1 LGKGD
6 VLFQLEIFCGKRKP
20 EMTKRR
26 NLDREGLE
34 VYLLNLLLA
43 YRPLFQISGLLLFVT
58 SVVALSFSPFVSVI
72 TLGVAICLVILSY
85 SYQAILYL
93 AKFGAWVGTIGK
105 NKD

>member
-1 LGKGD
+1 
-6 VLFQLEIFCGKRKP
+6 
-20 EMTKRR
+20 MTKRR

-58 SVVALSFSPFVSVI
+58 SIVALSLSPIVGVI
-72 TLGVAICLVILSY
+72 TLGAAIYLVIISY

-93 AKFGAWVGTIGK
+93 AKLGAWLGTIGK

>member
-1 LGKGD
+1 
-6 VLFQLEIFCGKRKP
+6 
-20 EMTKRR
+20 MTKRR

-58 SVVALSFSPFVSVI
+58 SIVALSLSPIVGVI
-72 TLGVAICLVILSY
+72 TLGAAIYLVILSY

-93 AKFGAWVGTIGK
+93 AKLGTWLGTIGK